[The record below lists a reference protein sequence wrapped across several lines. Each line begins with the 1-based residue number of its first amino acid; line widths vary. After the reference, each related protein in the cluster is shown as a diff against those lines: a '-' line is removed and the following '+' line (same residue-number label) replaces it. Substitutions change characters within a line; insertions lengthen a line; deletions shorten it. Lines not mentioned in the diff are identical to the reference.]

1 MKEDARERIINE
13 SLQLFLSK
21 GFAGSTTNELVT
33 LAGVSKGSLY
43 WHFKSKED
51 ILCTILDQYQAEFIE
66 HIARIVD
73 NSDGDFANKFKKFY
87 KFTSE
92 FGRDN
97 WKLLLVFTKL
107 LMEFAGT
114 DTELEKRM
122 KSLNERYSRIIE
134 KLLEDG
140 INDGSVKKNIN
151 KYIYA
156 QFISS
161 TLMGSLIQWFL
172 TESCR
177 SDIGFNKIYAVTQR
191 DEIMNM
197 VLA

>member
-1 MKEDARERIINE
+1 MKEDARGRIINE

-66 HIARIVD
+66 HIARMVD
-73 NSDGDFANKFKKFY
+73 NSDGDFASKFKKFY

-107 LMEFAGT
+107 LLEFAGT

-122 KSLNERYSRIIE
+122 KGLNERYSSIIE

-140 INDGSVKKNIN
+140 INDGSVKKNID

-177 SDIGFNKIYAVTQR
+177 SDIKFNKIYAVTQR